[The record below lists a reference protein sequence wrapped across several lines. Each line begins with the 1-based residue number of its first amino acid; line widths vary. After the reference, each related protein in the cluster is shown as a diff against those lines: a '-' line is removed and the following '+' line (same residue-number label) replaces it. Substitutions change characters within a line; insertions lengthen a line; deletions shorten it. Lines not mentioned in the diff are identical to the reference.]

1 MGNNMG
7 QQIYDIL
14 KEELPEITA
23 GIIVKEKCKKVGRT
37 VDTIMLEDLKN
48 LIPLIL
54 GPVLLLGGNKKAE
67 KIKEKLERLVTSN
80 PL

>member
-1 MGNNMG
+1 
-7 QQIYDIL
+7 
-14 KEELPEITA
+14 
-23 GIIVKEKCKKVGRT
+23 
-37 VDTIMLEDLKN
+37 MLEDLKN
-48 LIPLIL
+48 LIPLIM